1 MTKLIFEKTIP
12 KRDKIFASFGIV
24 NYEDCFC
31 LKLKLKEKIDV
42 DVIVEKLIISF
53 PFWIKILLKL
63 RNFLVIFF
71 GLKTGNIENNYRF
84 VEKLDLNQADYFGD
98 IYILLK
104 NEDHLIGELKDK
116 HLDFRFSIEIIKEK
130 DVTFVLLKTIV
141 KYNNFFGRSYFFIV
155 KPFHKLIVPNV
166 LKRISNELRSAKL

>member
-1 MTKLIFEKTIP
+1 LTKLIFEKTIP

-155 KPFHKLIVPNV
+155 KPFHKIIVPNV
-166 LKRISNELRSAKL
+166 LKRLSNELISAKI